1 MSAVSMHISESVA
14 VITVNN
20 PPVNAISQ
28 AVRQGLMDAVAAAN
42 VDERARR
49 ILLMCAGR
57 TFMAGAD
64 VSEFGKPPLKP
75 DLPDVVAAL
84 EASEKPVVA
93 AIHGQALGGG
103 LEIALGCHYR
113 IALEGSRLGLPEV
126 TLGLVPGAGGT
137 QRLPRLLG
145 AENAL
150 DMITSGKPV
159 KADKALELG
168 LLDQVVKADL
178 ATAALEFTQSVPADV
193 VEDRRLSTRTVEAVE
208 ENLFDDWRK
217 TKAKRQRGVQAV
229 QACINAV
236 EAGCT
241 QPFEAGRQKE
251 REMFLAL
258 RGSPQSMALQHIFF
272 AERQAGKDPS
282 LKDVETTPV
291 QSVAVIGAGTM
302 GTGIAMAFAQNGYD
316 VTLLE
321 LSAEALDRGM
331 NRIRNLNAK
340 SVQRGRMSASQSA
353 KMLDRIRTTTNYGD
367 LSDVDMVV
375 EAVFEDLGVKTKV
388 FAQLQEVC
396 KPDAILAS
404 NTSYL
409 DMNKLAE
416 TTERAEHI
424 VGMHFFSPANIM
436 KLVEVVKTDYSSP
449 SVLATTL
456 KVLKSLGKVGVVS
469 GVCHGFIGNRMYQCY
484 QREAGLLL
492 LEGASPAQIDSALY
506 QFGMA
511 MGPLS
516 VLDMSGI
523 DISYMM
529 RKALSPEQYDIRAFT
544 VHDRLVESDRKGQKT
559 GAGFYRYEEGE
570 GAGVNDREVLELIE
584 SVAAELGFER
594 REVSNEEIVQ
604 RCVLALVN
612 EGAHIL
618 DEGIANSAADIDVV
632 YVNGYGFPRHLG
644 GPMHYANAMGLAKAA
659 DTIASFAEVHGDR
672 WWSQSDTLKRAAEQG
687 SWDAK

>member
-1 MSAVSMHISESVA
+1 MAAISMQISDGVA
-14 VITVNN
+14 VITVDS

-28 AVRQGLMDAVAAAN
+28 AVRQGLMDAIAAAN
-42 VDERARR
+42 ADERARR
-49 ILLMCAGR
+49 ILLICAGR

-75 DLPDVVAAL
+75 DLPDVVAAI
-84 EASEKPVVA
+84 EASEKPVVV

-113 IALEGSRLGLPEV
+113 IALQGSRLGLPEV

-145 AENAL
+145 AEKAL

-159 KADKALELG
+159 KAAQAVELG
-168 LLDQVVKADL
+168 LIDQVIDSDFPQ
-178 ATAALEFTQSVPADV
+178 AALEYTQNLPANVPA
-193 VEDRRLSTRTVEAVE
+193 ERRLSNQPVAEVNGT
-208 ENLFDDWRK
+208 LFDDWRK
-217 TKAKRQRGVQAV
+217 AKAKRQRGVQAV
-229 QACINAV
+229 QACIDAV
-236 EAGCT
+236 EAACT
-241 QPFEAGRQKE
+241 LPFEAGRQKE

-258 RGSPQSMALQHIFF
+258 RGSPQSVALQHIFF
-272 AERQAGKDPS
+272 AERQAGKVAG
-282 LKDVETTPV
+282 LKDAEIKPV

-340 SVQRGRMSASQSA
+340 AVQRGRMTAVQSEA
-353 KMLDRIRTTTNYGD
+353 MQARIRTTTDYGD

-375 EAVFEDLGVKTKV
+375 EAVFEDLGIKTKV

-409 DMNKLAE
+409 DMNKLAA
-416 TTERAEHI
+416 TTERAENI

-492 LEGASPAQIDSALY
+492 LEGATPAQVDQALY
-506 QFGMA
+506 RFGMA
-511 MGPLS
+511 MGPFA
-516 VLDMSGI
+516 VADMSGI

-529 RKALSPEQYDIRAFT
+529 RKALTEDQYDTRAFT

-559 GAGFYRYEEGE
+559 GAGFYRYEGGE
-570 GAGVNDREVLELIE
+570 GAGVNDPEVLALIE
-584 SVAAELGFER
+584 TVAAELGFER
-594 REVSNEEIVQ
+594 REISETEIVE
-604 RCVLALVN
+604 RCMLALVN

-618 DEGIANSAADIDVV
+618 DEGIAESATDIDVV

-644 GPMHYANAMGLAKAA
+644 GPMHYAKAMGLETAA
-659 DTIASFAEVHGDR
+659 EKIAGFAEAHGDR
-672 WWSQSDTLKRAAEQG
+672 WWSQAEALKTAVKAG
-687 SWDAK
+687 DWS